1 MYCSKVNL
9 GDEAT
14 EVLLEERGARIFI
27 LQQPEKRGTVWIGV
41 ETRARASSIK
51 FLWKSKI
58 IKEASMIIPKRTP
71 AKNSARDLIPAVFA
85 KSNVPKIPKAFVW
98 GYLKG
103 I

>member
-41 ETRARASSIK
+41 ETRARGSSIK
-51 FLWKSKI
+51 FL
-58 IKEASMIIPKRTP
+58 
-71 AKNSARDLIPAVFA
+71 
-85 KSNVPKIPKAFVW
+85 
-98 GYLKG
+98 
-103 I
+103 